1 MINENERQLGTIE
14 FVNQQIIEFSASFSD
29 LETKIYNGRFQ
40 FVRGINDFI
49 YIRVN
54 WNTLVLYRIIRAR
67 NNTFDKNISGNSLG
81 ENDKVIFSA
90 EPVGTLVND
99 KFKSGTLTYPMV
111 GNTVFAMDEL
121 LLEDIFSSIGD
132 NLVSLGSINNYPNL
146 HPKINL
152 KKLLTSHVSILGNTG
167 SGKSTTLRVFVDRLN
182 KVSDKLSSLAKFFI
196 FDVHGDYGELEFAEH
211 MPVREMH
218 LPLEKLSIQDW
229 EAALLPSEKT
239 QKPILNRALQI
250 AKVSTKGKKIIYAI
264 LAKTIIRNETSGS
277 FVLLKRAVSK
287 WFDLIFEGDYE
298 AMKALEDWCQKFS
311 DIIGEDKVMD
321 LLENE
326 IPDAGPHTIDGVI
339 NEYTDSKMTLDGLDV
354 AFNVVFGEEEAKG
367 NKRARMNTETMM
379 GRFRNLKSK
388 YGNDGVLS
396 EEHGDA
402 LTLERSTLSAKKF
415 FVLDLTNLDD
425 DALRLVSNYL
435 CRSVFEFNLHF
446 DRTKRNEM
454 PFNYLYL
461 DEAHRYVR
469 ENVES
474 DDSTIF
480 ETIAREGRKFNVY
493 LCVISQI
500 PSELSKVV
508 LSQTGAFFIHR
519 IQNSADLDFIRRNVP
534 SATDHLISRLAKL
547 PAGTALLSGNAFEIP
562 FELVVDAG
570 EYGNV
575 SSSLSPIE
583 EKNSSI

>member
-1 MINENERQLGTIE
+1 M
-14 FVNQQIIEFSASFSD
+14 A
-29 LETKIYNGRFQ
+29 K
-40 FVRGINDFI
+40 
-49 YIRVN
+49 
-54 WNTLVLYRIIRAR
+54 
-67 NNTFDKNISGNSLG
+67 
-81 ENDKVIFSA
+81 KV
-90 EPVGTLVND
+90 
-99 KFKSGTLTYPMV
+99 
-111 GNTVFAMDEL
+111 
-121 LLEDIFSSIGD
+121 
-132 NLVSLGSINNYPNL
+132 
-146 HPKINL
+146 
-152 KKLLTSHVSILGNTG
+152 
-167 SGKSTTLRVFVDRLN
+167 
-182 KVSDKLSSLAKFFI
+182 
-196 FDVHGDYGELEFAEH
+196 
-211 MPVREMH
+211 
-218 LPLEKLSIQDW
+218 
-229 EAALLPSEKT
+229 
-239 QKPILNRALQI
+239 
-250 AKVSTKGKKIIYAI
+250 
-264 LAKTIIRNETSGS
+264 IRNEASES

-287 WFDLIFEGDYE
+287 WFALIFESDDE
-298 AMKALEDWCQKFS
+298 AMKSLEDWQQKYS
-311 DIIGEDKVMD
+311 DIIGEDKVIN
-321 LLENE
+321 LLEGE
-326 IPDAGPHTIDGVI
+326 IPAAGPHTIEGVI
-339 NEYTDSKMTLDGLDV
+339 NEYTESKMTLDGLGVSFDI
-354 AFNVVFGEEEAKG
+354 VFGEEEAKG

-379 GRFRNLKSK
+379 GRFRNLESK

-396 EEHGDA
+396 ENHGDA
-402 LTLERSTLSAKKF
+402 LTLERSTLGAEKF

-446 DRTKRNEM
+446 DHTKRDEM

-469 ENVES
+469 ENSES

-534 SATDHLISRLAKL
+534 SATDHLILRLSNL

-583 EKNSSI
+583 GKDSSIEES